1 MHLSNLREHALHI
14 SRIKALETKR
24 SQSGPP
30 LVGALTTEKYNG
42 VASLGDPVDVSP
54 GWRCIELLVDSG
66 AVDNVADPK
75 EFPEYS
81 VKPSEGSRAG
91 MYYIAANKGKIKN
104 EGEQRL
110 VLMSLDESHGFR
122 LKMQSAAVSRPI
134 LSVIRLVES
143 GNAAFFAKMG
153 GQLRTAAQDE
163 RPTSRGR
170 TGSTS

>member
-1 MHLSNLREHALHI
+1 M
-14 SRIKALETKR
+14 
-24 SQSGPP
+24 
-30 LVGALTTEKYNG
+30 VGALTIEKYNG

-66 AVDNVADPK
+66 AVDNVADPQ

-91 MYYIAANKGKIKN
+91 MNYIAANKGKIKN

-110 VLMSLDESHGFR
+110 ILMPLDESHGFR

-134 LSVIRLVES
+134 LSVIRVVES
-143 GNAAFFAKMG
+143 GNNVVFRQDG
-153 GQLRTAAQDE
+153 GDN
-163 RPTSRGR
+163 
-170 TGSTS
+170 